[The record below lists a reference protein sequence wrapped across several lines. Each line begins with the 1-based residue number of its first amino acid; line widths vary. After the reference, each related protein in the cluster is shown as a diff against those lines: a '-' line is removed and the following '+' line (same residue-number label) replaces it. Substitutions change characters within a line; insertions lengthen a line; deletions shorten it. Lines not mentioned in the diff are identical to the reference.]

1 MDVQTLVE
9 LTDNLLFTKTGKHL
23 DSLQRVILQSTLE
36 GKKYPEIAENSHSK
50 YNHVKRVGSE
60 LWQLL
65 EDVLKEE
72 DIKQSNARSILE
84 NFYFSHI
91 SNTANDWVNVNN
103 NHINICREN
112 KQSPSPKNKSSP
124 TPTDQNQNNTN
135 PENHDLSEAPDLYS
149 LCDRHTELTTLKQWI
164 NENHTRI
171 ITILGL
177 AGIGKSV
184 LALQLIEQIK
194 DKFDYIIWRNID
206 NYPTLES
213 LQTSIINFLSPPDSS
228 SQKTADFSPAKTT
241 NNQLINYLRK
251 YRCLLIFDNL
261 QEIFASGEL
270 AGTYLPDHENYG
282 KLFKQIATSSH
293 QSCLLLLSQEE
304 PKIELGNHY
313 CHTLKIY
320 GFLEACKMLLQERN
334 LTDEDRWLELINL
347 YGGNPLWLN
356 IIADAVEDL
365 CDGNVAQFLSCSTL
379 YLGDLEPILERI
391 FQRLS
396 ELEKQVIFWI
406 ANQETAVDISITPA
420 DFPHS
425 HSDLWKGIQS
435 LKRRCL
441 VEKLRETE
449 GLFEGECHSPL
460 HIWKET
466 QSLKRRC
473 LVEKVMET
481 EGSFF
486 TIQPVIK
493 SFGKMLLASEQ

>member
-1 MDVQTLVE
+1 M
-9 LTDNLLFTKTGKHL
+9 K
-23 DSLQRVILQSTLE
+23 STLL
-36 GKKYPEIAENSHSK
+36 GKKYPEIAEDSHRK
-50 YNHVKRVGSE
+50 YNHVKQVGSD

-65 EDVLKEE
+65 EDVFKED
-72 DIKQSNARSILE
+72 DIKQSNVRSILE
-84 NFYFSHI
+84 KWHFFNS
-91 SNTANDWVNVNN
+91 SNYGFGDDYVQIVGN
-103 NHINICREN
+103 INICEEN
-112 KQSPSPKNKSSP
+112 RQSLTPKNKSSP

-135 PENHDLSEAPDLYS
+135 PENYYDLSEAPDLYT
-149 LCDRHTELTTLKQWI
+149 LCDRDTELTTLKQWI

-177 AGIGKSV
+177 TGIGKSV
-184 LALQLIEQIK
+184 LALQLIPQIK

-206 NYPTLES
+206 NYSTLES
-213 LQTSIINFLSPPDSS
+213 LQISIVNFLSPPDSY

-304 PKIELGNHY
+304 AKIELGNHY
-313 CHTLKIY
+313 CHTLKIH
-320 GFLEACKMLLQERN
+320 GFLEGCKMLLQERN
-334 LTDEDRWLELINL
+334 LTDEDKWLELINL

-365 CDGNVAQFLSCSTL
+365 CDGNVAKFLSCSTL
-379 YLGDLEPILERI
+379 YLGDLESILERI

-396 ELEKQVIFWI
+396 ELEKQVIFWL

-441 VEKLRETE
+441 VEK
-449 GLFEGECHSPL
+449 
-460 HIWKET
+460 
-466 QSLKRRC
+466 
-473 LVEKVMET
+473 VVET

-486 TIQPVIK
+486 TIQPVVK
-493 SFGKMLLASEQ
+493 SFGRMLLASEQ

>member
-1 MDVQTLVE
+1 MDIETLVE
-9 LTDNLLFTKTGKHL
+9 LTDNLVFTYTKQHL
-23 DSLQRVILQSTLE
+23 DSLQKEILKGTLN
-36 GKKYPEIAENSHSK
+36 GKKYPQIANDC
-50 YNHVKRVGSE
+50 KRHPDHIKQVGTK
-60 LWQLL
+60 LWKLL
-65 EDVLKEE
+65 SDVLGKN
-72 DIKQSNARSILE
+72 IKKSNARSILE
-84 NFYFSHI
+84 NFHFSNI

-103 NHINICREN
+103 NHISICGENRE
-112 KQSPSPKNKSSP
+112 SPTHKNKSSP
-124 TPTDQNQNNTN
+124 TPTNQNQNHTN
-135 PENHDLSEAPDLYS
+135 PENNYDLSEAPDLYS

-164 NENHTRI
+164 ENHTRI

-177 AGIGKSV
+177 TGIGKSTLTV
-184 LALQLIEQIK
+184 ELIQQIK

-213 LQTSIINFLSPPDSS
+213 LETSIVDFLSPPDSS
-228 SQKTADFSPAKTT
+228 SQKIEDFSPAKTT

-293 QSCLLLLSQEE
+293 QSCLLLLSREE

-313 CHTLKIY
+313 CHTLKIH

-347 YGGNPLWLN
+347 YSGNPLWLN

-365 CDGNVAQFLSCSTL
+365 CDGSVAQFLSCSTL
-379 YLGDLEPILERI
+379 YLGDLEPILERT

-396 ELEKQVIFWI
+396 ELEKQVIFWMT
-406 ANQETAVDISITPA
+406 NQETAVDISITPA
-420 DFPHS
+420 DFPLS
-425 HSDLWKGIQS
+425 HSDLWKGI
-435 LKRRCL
+435 
-441 VEKLRETE
+441 
-449 GLFEGECHSPL
+449 
-460 HIWKET
+460 

-486 TIQPVIK
+486 TIQPVVK
-493 SFGKMLLASEQ
+493 SFGKILLASEQ

>member
-1 MDVQTLVE
+1 M
-9 LTDNLLFTKTGKHL
+9 
-23 DSLQRVILQSTLE
+23 
-36 GKKYPEIAENSHSK
+36 
-50 YNHVKRVGSE
+50 
-60 LWQLL
+60 
-65 EDVLKEE
+65 
-72 DIKQSNARSILE
+72 
-84 NFYFSHI
+84 
-91 SNTANDWVNVNN
+91 
-103 NHINICREN
+103 
-112 KQSPSPKNKSSP
+112 PKNKSSP
-124 TPTDQNQNNTN
+124 TPTDQNQNDTN
-135 PENHDLSEAPDLYS
+135 PENNYDLSEAPDLYS
-149 LCDRHTELTTLKQWI
+149 LCDRHTELTTLKQSI
-164 NENHTRI
+164 LQNHTRI

-177 AGIGKSV
+177 TGIGKSV
-184 LALQLIEQIK
+184 LALQLIPQIK

-206 NYPTLES
+206 NYSTLES
-213 LQTSIINFLSPPDSS
+213 MQTSIINFLSPPDSS

-313 CHTLKIY
+313 CHTLKIH

-356 IIADAVEDL
+356 IIADAIEDL
-365 CDGNVAQFLSCSTL
+365 CDASVAQFLSCSTL

-406 ANQETAVDISITPA
+406 ANQETTVDISITPA

-441 VEKLRETE
+441 VEK
-449 GLFEGECHSPL
+449 
-460 HIWKET
+460 I
-466 QSLKRRC
+466 
-473 LVEKVMET
+473 MET

-486 TIQPVIK
+486 TIQPVVK

>member
-1 MDVQTLVE
+1 DATLDVWCQF
-9 LTDNLLFTKTGKHL
+9 NRRFTQQRLHHRRGDIETGKQVGTKL
-23 DSLQRVILQSTLE
+23 WKLLSDIL
-36 GKKYPEIAENSHSK
+36 GKS
-50 YNHVKRVGSE
+50 
-60 LWQLL
+60 
-65 EDVLKEE
+65 
-72 DIKQSNARSILE
+72 IKKSNVRSILE
-84 NFYFSHI
+84 KFHFSHI
-91 SNTANDWVNVNN
+91 SNIGDDWVNINS
-103 NHINICREN
+103 NHINICGEN
-112 KQSPSPKNKSSP
+112 RDSPIPKNTSSP

-135 PENHDLSEAPDLYS
+135 PENNSDLSEAPDLYW
-149 LCDRHTELTTLKQWI
+149 LCDRHTELTTLKQWMLQ
-164 NENHTRI
+164 NQTRI

-184 LALQLIEQIK
+184 LALQLIPQIK

-213 LQTSIINFLSPPDSS
+213 LQTSIVNFLSPPDSYA
-228 SQKTADFSPAKTT
+228 QKTTDFSPVKTT

-261 QEIFASGEL
+261 QEIFATGEL

-313 CHTLKIY
+313 CHTLKIH

-334 LTDEDRWLELINL
+334 LTDEDKWLELINL
-347 YGGNPLWLN
+347 YSANPLWLN

-379 YLGDLEPILERI
+379 YLGDLESILERI
-391 FQRLS
+391 FQHLS
-396 ELEKQVIFWI
+396 ESEKQVIFWM
-406 ANQETAVDISITPA
+406 ANQETAVDVSITPA
-420 DFPHS
+420 DFPLS
-425 HSDLWKGIQS
+425 HSDLWKGI
-435 LKRRCL
+435 
-441 VEKLRETE
+441 
-449 GLFEGECHSPL
+449 
-460 HIWKET
+460 

-486 TIQPVIK
+486 TIQPVVK
-493 SFGKMLLASEQ
+493 SFGKMLLALDISRKEGVGSRE

>member
-23 DSLQRVILQSTLE
+23 DSLQREVLKSTLE
-36 GKKYPEIAENSHSK
+36 GKKYPEIAENSYRK
-50 YNHVKRVGSE
+50 YNHVKQVGSE

-65 EDVLKEE
+65 ENVLNED
-72 DIKQSNARSILE
+72 DIKQSNARSVLE
-84 NFYFSHI
+84 KFHFFNS
-91 SNTANDWVNVNN
+91 SNYGFGDCVQIGNINV
-103 NHINICREN
+103 CQEN
-112 KQSPSPKNKSSP
+112 RKSLTPKNKSSL
-124 TPTDQNQNNTN
+124 TSTNKN
-135 PENHDLSEAPDLYS
+135 PEKNYDLSEAPDLDS

-177 AGIGKSV
+177 TGIGKTA
-184 LALQLIEQIK
+184 LALQLIPQIK
-194 DKFDYIIWRNID
+194 NKFDYIIWRNID
-206 NYPTLES
+206 NYSTLDS
-213 LQTSIINFLSPPDSS
+213 LQTSITQFLS
-228 SQKTADFSPAKTT
+228 SQTKEEFSNSQTV
-241 NNQLINYLRK
+241 NNKLINYLRK

-261 QEIFASGEL
+261 QEIFACGEL

-282 KLFKQIATSSH
+282 NFFKQIATSSH
-293 QSCLLLLSQEE
+293 QSCLLLLSREQ
-304 PKIELGNHY
+304 PKIERGNHY
-313 CHTLKIY
+313 CKTLKID
-320 GFLEACKMLLQERN
+320 GLGGSATTILQQRN
-334 LTDEDRWLELINL
+334 LTDEEKWLDLINL
-347 YGGNPLWLN
+347 YDGNPLWLN

-365 CDGNVAQFLSCSTL
+365 CDGSVAQFLSCPTL

-406 ANQETAVDISITPA
+406 ANQEKAVDISITPA
-420 DFPHS
+420 DFPLS

-441 VEKLRETE
+441 LER
-449 GLFEGECHSPL
+449 
-460 HIWKET
+460 
-466 QSLKRRC
+466 
-473 LVEKVMET
+473 VMET
-481 EGSFF
+481 KGSFF